1 MKKFLKNQSIWIVL
15 LILFFLIVPGEI
27 LVSTYQNEYTL
38 IRQFGK
44 IERIISEPGLSL
56 KIPFLQSTMSIPKNT
71 QIYDIAPSDVITKD
85 EKTMVAE
92 DMQFRKRKVRAAFF
106 GLT

>member
-38 IRQFGK
+38 IR
-44 IERIISEPGLSL
+44 
-56 KIPFLQSTMSIPKNT
+56 
-71 QIYDIAPSDVITKD
+71 
-85 EKTMVAE
+85 
-92 DMQFRKRKVRAAFF
+92 
-106 GLT
+106 